1 MHPTGTPAAQLQ
13 HPTATKAKELPVAFV
28 DFDRLPDC
36 AKVGSDVVRLL
47 YGDITD
53 VSLWR
58 WVRAG
63 KVPAPH
69 KLPGGRQNAWR
80 VGELRRALA
89 ARDDD
94 HASA

>member
-1 MHPTGTPAAQLQ
+1 MDAHRSATSKEAANNAQTIPAGFLN
-13 HPTATKAKELPVAFV
+13 
-28 DFDRLPDC
+28 FDRLPDC

-58 WVRAG
+58 WIRDG

-69 KLPGGRQNAWR
+69 KAPGGRQNLWR

-89 ARDDD
+89 GEEAN
-94 HASA
+94 HVAA